1 MGMQPPLGDAL
12 GARRQLAPLKMT
24 EAQAPFE
31 QPLTPRSMDCDISA
45 ADKSCQLLRLCAV
58 QFIALPIHSC
68 GADAA
73 A

>member
-1 MGMQPPLGDAL
+1 MGMQQP
-12 GARRQLAPLKMT
+12 
-24 EAQAPFE
+24 
-31 QPLTPRSMDCDISA
+31 PLTPRSMNCDISA